1 MSLAPC
7 DPDSLGVY
15 DEPEQP
21 GLYPSV
27 TMLDAI
33 SDSSLSLRLSAS
45 WYAGSSSPGAS
56 PMMPWGWPRST
67 SRSCTRS
74 GNMAAMA
81 AIVAGSGL
89 SWPVGIVIV
98 IGIGM
103 VLAGM
108 RWVGM

>member
-15 DEPEQP
+15 DEPEHP

-33 SDSSLSLRLSAS
+33 SDSSLSLCLSAS
-45 WYAGSSSPGAS
+45 WYAGSSSPGT
-56 PMMPWGWPRST
+56 PLMPWWPRST

-89 SWPVGIVIV
+89 SWPEGSVM
-98 IGIGM
+98 GIGM
-103 VLAGM
+103 VLVGM